1 MSKVVAM
8 QHFCNKKP
16 RNSSPLFVVKPEKGD
31 TVAKIQ
37 PIILAGGTGS
47 RLWPLSRELYP
58 KQLLCLTNNTSLL
71 QTTLLRVAGL
81 PGVLSPIIVVGEV
94 HRYITLTQIE
104 ELAAFDDYTIIL
116 EPMGR
121 NTAPATCAAALYCRE
136 RGEDVV
142 LLVLPAD
149 HVVLQPEKFIEAVG
163 RAAMLAQAG
172 AVVTFGIEP
181 TGPETGY
188 GYIEQGEGAKI
199 SSFKEKPDQGVA
211 RQYLAAGN
219 YLWNSGMFAFS
230 VGTLLAEMEKYA
242 PEMLALM
249 REAVG
254 KGVRDGRFFRLD
266 AVAMAACPSDSID
279 YVLMERT
286 ENGAVIAADL
296 GWSDIGSWQALWDVL
311 DKDDQ
316 GNVVQGDVLLEDTRN
331 CLIRSQ
337 NVLVAAVGMEDTL
350 VVETADAVLVAPL
363 SRSQD
368 VKKVV
373 ARLKAGARKEFSH
386 HATVYRPWGSYTVL
400 EELPR
405 FQIKRISVNSKAKL
419 SLQMHHHRHEHWVVV
434 SGTALVVNGE
444 KEILLH
450 ENQSIYIPAG
460 TVHRL
465 ENPGVISLE
474 LIEVQIGSYLGEDDI
489 VRFEDVYGRQDSK

>member
-1 MSKVVAM
+1 M
-8 QHFCNKKP
+8 
-16 RNSSPLFVVKPEKGD
+16 
-31 TVAKIQ
+31 AKIQ

-58 KQLLCLTNNTSLL
+58 KQLLALTNHTSLL
-71 QTTLLRVAGL
+71 QTTLLRVAKL
-81 PGVLSPIIVVGEV
+81 PEVLPLVIVVGEV
-94 HRYITLTQIE
+94 HRFTTLTQVE
-104 ELAAFDDYTIIL
+104 ELQAFPEYTIIL

-121 NTAPATCAAALYCRE
+121 NTAPAICAAALYCRE

-149 HVVLQPEKFIEAVG
+149 HVVREAEKFAEAVQ
-163 RAAMLAQAG
+163 RAAALAQGG

-188 GYIEQGEGAKI
+188 GYIERGEGTKI
-199 SSFKEKPDQGVA
+199 VSFKEKPDVEVA
-211 RQYLAAGN
+211 KAYLAAGK
-219 YLWNSGMFAFS
+219 YLWNSGMFAFA
-230 VGTLLAEMEKYA
+230 VGTVLAEMERHA
-242 PEMLALM
+242 PEMLRRM
-249 REAVG
+249 SEAVG
-254 KGVRDGRFFRLD
+254 KGVADGRFFRLD
-266 AVAMAACPSDSID
+266 HQAMALCPSDSID
-279 YVLMERT
+279 YVLMEKT
-286 ENGAVIAADL
+286 EKGAVVAADL
-296 GWSDIGSWQALWDVL
+296 GWSDIGSWQALWEVL
-311 DKDDQ
+311 DKDPR

-331 CLIRSQ
+331 CLVKSE

-373 ARLKAGARKEFSH
+373 TRLKAERRREFSH

-405 FQIKRISVNSKAKL
+405 FQIKRITVNPRAKL

-434 SGTALVVNGE
+434 SGTARVVNGDND
-444 KEILLH
+444 ILLH
-450 ENQSIYIPAG
+450 ENQSTYIPAG

-465 ENPGVISLE
+465 ENPGVIPLE

-489 VRFEDVYGRQDSK
+489 VRFEDVYGRQDPS